1 MIGNKH
7 SIIRLLKYKSSLLR
21 FRILGFKRVFSEN
34 LADAADVTAAQVRKD
49 FSLFGI
55 SGYRRGG
62 YQIDE
67 LLTRLNSIL
76 GKDEIQKVIIVG
88 AGNIG
93 SALLKYRGF
102 DKEGIQ
108 ITAGFDIDPEKMSRE
123 GSIPVYPFDE
133 MKDFVTCNNIKIGIL
148 AVTEIFAQ
156 EVLDTMISAGI
167 KGVLNFA
174 PVKLKGTADVF
185 ISNVD
190 LLGEL
195 EKVIYFVKSAD
206 DKLKTE

>member
-21 FRILGFKRVFSEN
+21 FRILGFKRVFSDN

-55 SGYRRGG
+55 PGNRRGG

-67 LLTRLNSIL
+67 LLTRLNSLL
-76 GKDEIQKVIIVG
+76 GKDVVQKVVIVG
-88 AGNIG
+88 AGHIG
-93 SALLKYRGF
+93 SALMKYKGF

-108 ITAGFDIDPEKMSRE
+108 ITAGFDIDPEKIQRE
-123 GSIPVYPFDE
+123 GGIPVYPFEE
-133 MKDFVTCNNIKIGIL
+133 MKDYVKNNNIKIGIIS
-148 AVTEIFAQ
+148 VTEMFAQ
-156 EVLDTMISAGI
+156 HVLDTMVEAGI

-174 PVKLKGTADVF
+174 PIKLKGPDDVF

-195 EKVIYFVKSAD
+195 EKVIYFVKSAESRI
-206 DKLKTE
+206 TS

>member
-1 MIGNKH
+1 MVGNKH

-21 FRILGFKRVFSEN
+21 FRILGFKRVFSDN

-55 SGYRRGG
+55 PGNRRGG

-67 LLTRLNSIL
+67 LLSRLNSLL
-76 GKDEIQKVIIVG
+76 GKDVVQKVIIVG
-88 AGNIG
+88 VGHIG
-93 SALLKYRGF
+93 SALMRYKGF

-108 ITAGFDIDPEKMSRE
+108 ITAGFEIDPEKIQRE
-123 GSIPVYPFDE
+123 GSIPVYPFE
-133 MKDFVTCNNIKIGIL
+133 ELKDYVKNNNIKIGIIS
-148 AVTEIFAQ
+148 VTEMFAQ
-156 EVLDTMISAGI
+156 HVLDSMVEAGI

-174 PVKLKGTADVF
+174 PVKLKGPDDVF

-195 EKVIYFVKSAD
+195 EKVIYFVKSA
-206 DKLKTE
+206 ESRISS

>member
-1 MIGNKH
+1 MVGNKH

-21 FRILGFKRVFSEN
+21 FRILGFKRVFSDN

-55 SGYRRGG
+55 PGNRRGG

-67 LLTRLNSIL
+67 LLSRLNSLL
-76 GKDEIQKVIIVG
+76 GKDVLQKVIIVG
-88 AGNIG
+88 AGHIG
-93 SALLKYRGF
+93 SALMRYKGF

-108 ITAGFDIDPEKMSRE
+108 ITAGFDIDPEKIQRE
-123 GSIPVYPFDE
+123 GSIPVYPFE
-133 MKDFVTCNNIKIGIL
+133 ELKDYVKNNNIKIGIIS
-148 AVTEIFAQ
+148 VTEMFAQ
-156 EVLDTMISAGI
+156 HVLDTMVEAGI

-174 PVKLKGTADVF
+174 PIKLKGPDDVF

-195 EKVIYFVKSAD
+195 EKVIYFVKSAESRI
-206 DKLKTE
+206 TS

>member
-1 MIGNKH
+1 MVGNKH

-21 FRILGFKRVFSEN
+21 FRILGFKRVFSDN

-55 SGYRRGG
+55 PGNRRGG

-67 LLTRLNSIL
+67 LLTRLNSLL
-76 GKDEIQKVIIVG
+76 GKDVVQKVIIVG
-88 AGNIG
+88 AGHIG
-93 SALLKYRGF
+93 SALMKYKGF

-108 ITAGFDIDPEKMSRE
+108 ITAGFDIDPEKIQRE
-123 GSIPVYPFDE
+123 GSIPVFPFEE
-133 MKDFVTCNNIKIGIL
+133 MKDYIKNNNIKIGIIS
-148 AVTEIFAQ
+148 VTEMFAQ
-156 EVLDTMISAGI
+156 HVLDNMVEAGI

-174 PVKLKGTADVF
+174 PIKLKVPDDVF

-195 EKVIYFVKSAD
+195 EKVIYFVKSA
-206 DKLKTE
+206 ESRIVS

>member
-1 MIGNKH
+1 MVGNKH

-21 FRILGFKRVFSEN
+21 FRILGFKRVFSDN

-55 SGYRRGG
+55 PGNRRGG

-67 LLTRLNSIL
+67 LLSRLNSLL
-76 GKDEIQKVIIVG
+76 GKDVVQKVIIVG
-88 AGNIG
+88 AGHIG
-93 SALLKYRGF
+93 SALMRYKGF

-108 ITAGFDIDPEKMSRE
+108 ITAGFDIDPEKIQKE
-123 GSIPVYPFDE
+123 GVIPIYPFE
-133 MKDFVTCNNIKIGIL
+133 ELKEYVKNNNIKIGIIS
-148 AVTEIFAQ
+148 VTEMFAQ
-156 EVLDTMISAGI
+156 HVLDNMVEAGI

-174 PVKLKGTADVF
+174 PIKLKAPDDVF

-195 EKVIYFVKSAD
+195 EKVIYFVKSAESRI
-206 DKLKTE
+206 TS

>member
-21 FRILGFKRVFSEN
+21 FRILGFKRVFSDN

-55 SGYRRGG
+55 PGNRRGG

-67 LLTRLNSIL
+67 LLTRLNSLL
-76 GKDEIQKVIIVG
+76 GKDVVQKVIIVG

-93 SALLKYRGF
+93 SALMKYKGF

-108 ITAGFDIDPEKMSRE
+108 ITAGFDIDPEKIQRE
-123 GSIPVYPFDE
+123 GNIPVYPFEE
-133 MKDFVTCNNIKIGIL
+133 MKDYVKNNNIKIGIIS
-148 AVTEIFAQ
+148 VTEMFAQ
-156 EVLDTMISAGI
+156 HVLDTMVEAGI

-174 PVKLKGTADVF
+174 PIKLKGPDDVF

-195 EKVIYFVKSAD
+195 EKVIYFVKSAESRI
-206 DKLKTE
+206 TS

>member
-1 MIGNKH
+1 MVGNKH

-21 FRILGFKRVFSEN
+21 FRILGFKRVFSDN

-55 SGYRRGG
+55 PGNRRGG

-67 LLTRLNSIL
+67 LLSRLNSLL
-76 GKDEIQKVIIVG
+76 GKDVVQKVIIVG
-88 AGNIG
+88 AGHIG
-93 SALLKYRGF
+93 SALMRYKGF

-108 ITAGFDIDPEKMSRE
+108 ITAGFDIDPEKIQKE
-123 GSIPVYPFDE
+123 GIIPIYPFE
-133 MKDFVTCNNIKIGIL
+133 ELKEYVKNNNIKIGIIS
-148 AVTEIFAQ
+148 VTEMFAQ
-156 EVLDTMISAGI
+156 HVLDNMVEAGI

-174 PVKLKGTADVF
+174 PIKLKAPDDVF

-195 EKVIYFVKSAD
+195 EKVIYFVKSAESRI
-206 DKLKTE
+206 TS

>member
-1 MIGNKH
+1 MVGNKH

-21 FRILGFKRVFSEN
+21 FRILGFKRVFSDN

-55 SGYRRGG
+55 PGNRRGG

-67 LLTRLNSIL
+67 LLSRLNSLL
-76 GKDEIQKVIIVG
+76 GKDVVQKVIIVG
-88 AGNIG
+88 AGHIG
-93 SALLKYRGF
+93 SALMKYKGF

-108 ITAGFDIDPEKMSRE
+108 ITAGFDIDPDKIQRE
-123 GSIPVYPFDE
+123 AEIPVYPFDE
-133 MKDFVTCNNIKIGIL
+133 MKDYIKNNDIKIGIIS
-148 AVTEIFAQ
+148 VTEMFAQ
-156 EVLDTMISAGI
+156 HVLDGMVEAGI

-174 PVKLKGTADVF
+174 PVKLKGPDEVF

-195 EKVIYFVKSAD
+195 EKVIYFVKSA
-206 DKLKTE
+206 ESRMVS

>member
-21 FRILGFKRVFSEN
+21 FRILGFKRVFSDN

-55 SGYRRGG
+55 PGNRRGG

-67 LLTRLNSIL
+67 LLTRLNSLL
-76 GKDEIQKVIIVG
+76 GKDVVQKVVIVG
-88 AGNIG
+88 AGHIG
-93 SALLKYRGF
+93 SALMKYKGF

-108 ITAGFDIDPEKMSRE
+108 ITAGFDIDPEKIQRE
-123 GSIPVYPFDE
+123 ATIPVYPFEE
-133 MKDFVTCNNIKIGIL
+133 MKDYVKTNNIKIGIIS
-148 AVTEIFAQ
+148 VTEMFAQ
-156 EVLDTMISAGI
+156 HVLDAMVEAGV

-174 PVKLKGTADVF
+174 PIKLKGPDDVF

-195 EKVIYFVKSAD
+195 EKVIYFVKSAESR
-206 DKLKTE
+206 LPS